1 MKSPKHLCY
10 PTLPRDALTGLD
22 LGVEEELGV
31 DASKKD
37 KKKSFPT
44 WRKSAKISESRLMST
59 KIIWLMVRCRSRI
72 LLRRILGKE
81 ESWEKKGNEG
91 GLWCTTA
98 WSNQKCGKGTLS

>member
-37 KKKSFPT
+37 KRKYFQT
-44 WRKSAKISESRLMST
+44 WRKSTMIRESRSMST
-59 KIIWLMVRCRSRI
+59 KIVWLMERCINRIRI

-81 ESWEKKGNEG
+81 EMEKEG
-91 GLWCTTA
+91 RY
-98 WSNQKCGKGTLS
+98 